1 MKRFL
6 TMLLVLGL
14 TATVLS
20 GCGGQNAAD
29 QSSESTPSQTGA
41 DAKAE
46 TSAPVDDG
54 QEWEL
59 AERIDFDVAD
69 VQTSRMIYRY
79 NDHGDMCRYENYDK
93 DDALY
98 FSWTAEYSYLPDGRV
113 SSIHYISGDKFT
125 KSYNWDPSGR
135 IAYIDTTW
143 ETGLTGEPE
152 MKAYDEQGRLIEH
165 TDGTYQWYFTYTGTE
180 KREKRYW
187 ISEDSTDLIVTK
199 YNKNEE
205 VEEIREYEAAGFT
218 DCTEDDLT
226 KYTVYDFDKYGRQSG
241 YTRYLAEGTV
251 TERSTYTYEADGHSY
266 LSLRCDAEGNKIGSA
281 RYVYKPLSEV
291 TE

>member
-1 MKRFL
+1 
-6 TMLLVLGL
+6 
-14 TATVLS
+14 
-20 GCGGQNAAD
+20 
-29 QSSESTPSQTGA
+29 
-41 DAKAE
+41 
-46 TSAPVDDG
+46 
-54 QEWEL
+54 
-59 AERIDFDVAD
+59 
-69 VQTSRMIYRY
+69 
-79 NDHGDMCRYENYDK
+79 
-93 DDALY
+93 
-98 FSWTAEYSYLPDGRV
+98 
-113 SSIHYISGDKFT
+113 
-125 KSYNWDPSGR
+125 
-135 IAYIDTTW
+135 
-143 ETGLTGEPE
+143 

-165 TDGTYQWYFTYTGTE
+165 ADGTYQWYFTYTGTE

-266 LSLRCDAEGNKIGSA
+266 LSLRCGAEGNKIGSV